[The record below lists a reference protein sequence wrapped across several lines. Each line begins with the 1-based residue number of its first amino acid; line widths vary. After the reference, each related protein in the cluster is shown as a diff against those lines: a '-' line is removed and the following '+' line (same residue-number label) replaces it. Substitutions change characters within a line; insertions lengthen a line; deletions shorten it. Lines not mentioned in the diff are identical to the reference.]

1 MAEISFP
8 LDNTDYGAEEAQLWF
23 SGRTSGVFAGS
34 ELPVTASDGMNVTL
48 GKGRA
53 WLAYAEFAGVVYAN
67 TNAMQIV
74 IPTADAYFDRID
86 RVVIRFDRTA
96 NTIVAA
102 VVSGAAAS
110 APSAPAITRSDSIY
124 EISLAQI
131 RVPTGATEISEAN
144 ITDERLDM
152 SVCGLMKDGA
162 TGIDTSVYYAQW
174 QALMQQINDIMG
186 GQGLNPLVAYPVGSI
201 YMSVNETSPAL
212 LFGGNWLQI
221 EDRFLLGAGK
231 SYSPG
236 KTGGSSTVTL
246 TIGQIPAHN
255 HGMNLYSENAASA
268 SSNVRALSNGT
279 NQSTKNY
286 VKNSAFISSTG
297 GGAAHENMPPYLA
310 VYMWKRVADEE
321 AA

>member
-67 TNAMQIV
+67 TNAMQIA

-86 RVVIRFDRTA
+86 RIVIRFDRTA
-96 NTIVAA
+96 NTIAAA

-110 APSAPAITRSDSIY
+110 TPSAPAITRNDSVF

-131 RVPTGATEISEAN
+131 RVPTGATEISAAN

-152 SVCGLMKDGA
+152 SVCGIMKDGA
-162 TGIDTSVYYAQW
+162 TSIDTSVYYAQW

-186 GQGLNPLVAYPVGSI
+186 SQGLNPLVAYPVGSI
-201 YMSVNETSPAL
+201 YMSVDETSPAL
-212 LFGGNWLQI
+212 LFGGSWLQL
-221 EDRFLLGAGK
+221 EDRFLLGAGSAFSAGNVGGASQVTLQTAHIPSHSHTTTVQNSGEK
-231 SYSPG
+231 TIAGRINADG
-236 KTGGSSTVTL
+236 KDTGGAGVKTYTVKTSTV
-246 TIGQIPAHN
+246 
-255 HGMNLYSENAASA
+255 
-268 SSNVRALSNGT
+268 
-279 NQSTKNY
+279 
-286 VKNSAFISSTG
+286 G
-297 GGAAHENMPPYLA
+297 GGQAHENMPPYLV

>member
-67 TNAMQIV
+67 TNAMQIA

-86 RVVIRFDRTA
+86 RIVIRFDRTA
-96 NTIVAA
+96 NTIAAA

-110 APSAPAITRSDSIY
+110 APSAPAITRNDSVF

-131 RVPTGATEISEAN
+131 RVPTGATEISAAN

-152 SVCGLMKDGA
+152 SVCGIMKDGA
-162 TGIDTSVYYAQW
+162 TSIDTSVYYAQW
-174 QALMQQINDIMG
+174 QALMQQINDIMS

-212 LFGGNWLQI
+212 LFGGLWVQL
-221 EDRFLLGAGK
+221 EGRFLLGASSEYPAGK
-231 SYSPG
+231 EDGASAVTLEISNLPNHHHTTTIQSKG
-236 KTGGSSTVTL
+236 KNTVAGRINADGVGTGGAGVQAYTVSTSKV
-246 TIGQIPAHN
+246 
-255 HGMNLYSENAASA
+255 
-268 SSNVRALSNGT
+268 
-279 NQSTKNY
+279 
-286 VKNSAFISSTG
+286 G